1 MYAEIGFTLFYP
13 LVFAGLILM
22 LTGLKPGRV
31 CVCMGLEAL
40 IITLS
45 LLGVGWYFLIDPTFL
60 LRSQTQVTT
69 GRLVT
74 LLSYPCWDILL
85 ILAVVLII
93 RHCAARIL
101 HLSQLLCAAGLLAV
115 TWADT
120 AYAYFTALGIY
131 HPGTFY
137 IDSFWFI
144 GALSIGLCGLYQYT
158 SLAHKASSEGTYR
171 VSNEYAM
178 PGLYQQSAGHS
189 TAFRS
194 VLVFLPFSILLALT
208 LSSQVIGD
216 NARVLFLLVLTALVS
231 ILVAVRY
238 LLSIRGNELLPQERQ
253 RLQEVEQLY
262 QQLQMAN
269 QHLRE
274 LDELKDQFLM
284 SASHE
289 LRTPLTAVQGY
300 LELMAQLHDQLP
312 HQKRWEYL
320 QKARRS
326 CDTLVM
332 LLSNVM
338 DASRLEVDADI
349 DPAHMESVSIQE
361 MIQSV
366 LNLLEPRV
374 TQEQREVDLHIP
386 PDLHVR
392 ADPGRLRQVLLNIS
406 INALKYSPP
415 PTPIAFAAQITSASH
430 STVIISVTDRGKG
443 IAPQDQSRV
452 FQRFVRL
459 ERDRSSSTPGSGL
472 GLYISYRLIEAMGG
486 KIWIESQGIAGEGT
500 TFHIQLPI
508 GSCLT
513 P

>member
-1 MYAEIGFTLFYP
+1 M
-13 LVFAGLILM
+13 
-22 LTGLKPGRV
+22 K
-31 CVCMGLEAL
+31 
-40 IITLS
+40 
-45 LLGVGWYFLIDPTFL
+45 
-60 LRSQTQVTT
+60 
-69 GRLVT
+69 
-74 LLSYPCWDILL
+74 
-85 ILAVVLII
+85 
-93 RHCAARIL
+93 
-101 HLSQLLCAAGLLAV
+101 
-115 TWADT
+115 
-120 AYAYFTALGIY
+120 
-131 HPGTFY
+131 Y
-137 IDSFWFI
+137 IAPI
-144 GALSIGLCGLYQYT
+144 
-158 SLAHKASSEGTYR
+158 
-171 VSNEYAM
+171 
-178 PGLYQQSAGHS
+178 
-189 TAFRS
+189 
-194 VLVFLPFSILLALT
+194 SILLALT
-208 LSSQVIGD
+208 LSSRVIGD

-238 LLSIRGNELLPQERQ
+238 LLSIQGNELLPQERQ
-253 RLQEVEQLY
+253 RLQEVEQHY
-262 QQLQMAN
+262 RQLQMTN

-289 LRTPLTAVQGY
+289 LRTPLTSVQGY

-312 HQKRWEYL
+312 PQKRWEYL

-326 CDTLVM
+326 CDILVM

-338 DASRLEVDADI
+338 DASRLEVEADI
-349 DPAHMESVSIQE
+349 DPAQIESVSIQE

-374 TQEQREVDLHIP
+374 TQEQREVDLYIP

-392 ADPGRLRQVLLNIS
+392 AEPGRLRQVLLNIS

-415 PTPIAFAAQITSASH
+415 PTPIAFSAQIATDSH
-430 STVIISVTDRGKG
+430 SAVISVTDSGKG
-443 IAPQDQSRV
+443 IAPEDQSRV

-500 TFHIQLPI
+500 TFHIQLPM
-508 GSCLT
+508 GSWLT

>member
-1 MYAEIGFTLFYP
+1 M
-13 LVFAGLILM
+13 
-22 LTGLKPGRV
+22 K
-31 CVCMGLEAL
+31 
-40 IITLS
+40 
-45 LLGVGWYFLIDPTFL
+45 
-60 LRSQTQVTT
+60 
-69 GRLVT
+69 
-74 LLSYPCWDILL
+74 
-85 ILAVVLII
+85 
-93 RHCAARIL
+93 
-101 HLSQLLCAAGLLAV
+101 
-115 TWADT
+115 
-120 AYAYFTALGIY
+120 
-131 HPGTFY
+131 Y
-137 IDSFWFI
+137 IAPI
-144 GALSIGLCGLYQYT
+144 
-158 SLAHKASSEGTYR
+158 
-171 VSNEYAM
+171 
-178 PGLYQQSAGHS
+178 
-189 TAFRS
+189 
-194 VLVFLPFSILLALT
+194 SILLALT
-208 LSSQVIGD
+208 LSSRVIGD

-238 LLSIRGNELLPQERQ
+238 LLSIQGNELPPQERQ
-253 RLQEVEQLY
+253 RLQEVEQHY
-262 QQLQMAN
+262 RQLQMTN

-289 LRTPLTAVQGY
+289 LRTPLTSVQGY

-312 HQKRWEYL
+312 PQKRWEYL

-326 CDTLVM
+326 CDILVM

-338 DASRLEVDADI
+338 DASRLEVEADI
-349 DPAHMESVSIQE
+349 DPAQIESVSIQE

-374 TQEQREVDLHIP
+374 TQEQREVDLYIP

-415 PTPIAFAAQITSASH
+415 PTPIAFAAQIATDPH
-430 STVIISVTDRGKG
+430 SSVIISVTDRGKG

-500 TFHIQLPI
+500 TFHIQLPM
-508 GSCLT
+508 GSWLT

>member
-1 MYAEIGFTLFYP
+1 M
-13 LVFAGLILM
+13 
-22 LTGLKPGRV
+22 K
-31 CVCMGLEAL
+31 
-40 IITLS
+40 
-45 LLGVGWYFLIDPTFL
+45 
-60 LRSQTQVTT
+60 
-69 GRLVT
+69 
-74 LLSYPCWDILL
+74 
-85 ILAVVLII
+85 
-93 RHCAARIL
+93 
-101 HLSQLLCAAGLLAV
+101 
-115 TWADT
+115 
-120 AYAYFTALGIY
+120 
-131 HPGTFY
+131 Y
-137 IDSFWFI
+137 IAPI
-144 GALSIGLCGLYQYT
+144 
-158 SLAHKASSEGTYR
+158 
-171 VSNEYAM
+171 
-178 PGLYQQSAGHS
+178 
-189 TAFRS
+189 
-194 VLVFLPFSILLALT
+194 SILLALT

-216 NARVLFLLVLTALVS
+216 NAKVLFLLVLTALVS

-238 LLSIRGNELLPQERQ
+238 LLSIQGNELLPQERQ

-262 QQLQMAN
+262 QQLQRAN

-326 CDTLVM
+326 CDILVM

-349 DPAHMESVSIQE
+349 DPAQMESVSIQE

-374 TQEQREVDLHIP
+374 TQEQREVDLYIP

-415 PTPIAFAAQITSASH
+415 PTPIAFSAQIATDSH
-430 STVIISVTDRGKG
+430 SAVISVTDSGKG
-443 IAPQDQSRV
+443 IAPEDQSRV

-500 TFHIQLPI
+500 TFHIQLPM
-508 GSCLT
+508 GSWLT